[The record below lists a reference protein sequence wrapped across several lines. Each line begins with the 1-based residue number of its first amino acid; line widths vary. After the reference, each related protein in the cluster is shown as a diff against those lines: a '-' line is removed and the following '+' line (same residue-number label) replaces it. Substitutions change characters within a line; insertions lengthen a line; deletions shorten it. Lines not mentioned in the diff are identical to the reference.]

1 MEKRKIVI
9 RFLTFVGGL
18 FFLLEF
24 LIPGTG
30 EEEKNALT
38 HVYPFVMDFIVIVGT
53 MAFLLG
59 PINLVRSHLS
69 RIMKKH
75 PRAVESIVFLVF
87 LAVGIASKAYE
98 ETGWM
103 RHVHNVVFYGIMNAF
118 VASSMGLLS
127 FYLLSAAY
135 RSFRFDNLESAVM
148 MCSAV
153 VVLLGMT
160 PLGKWMTASFP
171 VYLRLGE
178 WSQWLLS
185 VPNIA
190 VQRAVM
196 IGAVGGAF
204 VAGLRHWLGIGG
216 ALE

>member
-1 MEKRKIVI
+1 VERRKIFI
-9 RFLTFVGGL
+9 RLLTFVGGL

-38 HVYPFVMDFIVIVGT
+38 RVYPFVMDFIVIVGT

-69 RIMKKH
+69 KIMRKH
-75 PRAVESIVFLVF
+75 PRAVESAVFLMF
-87 LAVGIASKAYE
+87 LAIGIASKMYE
-98 ETGWM
+98 ERGWM
-103 RHVHNVVFYGIMNAF
+103 QHVHNVVFYGIMTAF

-135 RSFRFDNLESAVM
+135 RSFRFGNLESTVM
-148 MCSAV
+148 MSSAV
-153 VVLLGMT
+153 VVLLGLT
-160 PLGKWMTASFP
+160 PLGNWMTESLP
-171 VYLRLGE
+171 TYLHLEE
-178 WSQWLLS
+178 WTQWLLS

-204 VAGLRHWLGIGG
+204 AAGLRHWLGIGG
-216 ALE
+216 VLE